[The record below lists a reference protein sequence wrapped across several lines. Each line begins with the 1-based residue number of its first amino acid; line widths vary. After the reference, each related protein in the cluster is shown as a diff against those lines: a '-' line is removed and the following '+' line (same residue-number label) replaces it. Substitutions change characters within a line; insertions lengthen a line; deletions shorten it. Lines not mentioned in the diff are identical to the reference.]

1 MAHHTKLYDVMA
13 RKEEPRMNGQEI
25 FTADS
30 FCKHYSISRS
40 YLTERLKAGD
50 IAAKRI
56 GNRIRITREE
66 GDRWFYE
73 GNPDYEPA
81 A

>member
-1 MAHHTKLYDVMA
+1 MAG
-13 RKEEPRMNGQEI
+13 REI
-25 FTADS
+25 FSAPS
-30 FCKHYSISRS
+30 FCEHYDISRS
-40 YLTERLKAGD
+40 YLTQELKAGR